1 MADITKAPS
10 WPRVLDAMAA
20 LKCAKTTCDRKLA
33 SEARKAAIAQC
44 QQEVAEVEKAAVEV
58 SASPKPPEPVL
69 AAAPS
74 PSAPPNPAKKLEV
87 EEVVEIT
94 ADDLLPDSGE

>member
-10 WPRVLDAMAA
+10 WSRVLDAMAA
-20 LKCAKTTCDRKLA
+20 LKRAKTTYDKKLA
-33 SEARKAAIAQC
+33 NDARKAAIAQC
-44 QQEVAEVEKAAVEV
+44 QQEVAEVEEASVEV

-74 PSAPPNPAKKLEV
+74 PSAPLKPVPPKPEV
-87 EEVVEIT
+87 KEIT
-94 ADDLLPDSGE
+94 ADDLLPDADK